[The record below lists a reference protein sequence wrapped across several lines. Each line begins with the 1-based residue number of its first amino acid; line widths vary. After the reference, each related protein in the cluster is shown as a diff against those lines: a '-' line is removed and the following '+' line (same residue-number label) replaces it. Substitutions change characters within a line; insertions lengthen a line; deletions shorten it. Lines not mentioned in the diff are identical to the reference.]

1 MASSSARVR
10 VLPQI
15 PRVTRLPAKSRQ
27 KIYRP
32 KICHGGKV
40 DICDLQYPGACHTA
54 LSFVCS
60 FTHLFIRSFI
70 HSFIHSFISVHSFI
84 IIHILNIFS
93 IHLEESKLRVLS
105 RFLHS
110 PGNFFTFVTNL
121 SSVMPLWYDFNSKQS
136 YHNLLYYVSVF
147 ELHIGWGCGTLI
159 WRPSTKFSH
168 TKPLKT
174 FELGFHG

>member
-10 VLPQI
+10 VLPEI

-54 LSFVCS
+54 LSFVRS
-60 FTHLFIRSFI
+60 FTHSFINIHPFIHSVISI
-70 HSFIHSFISVHSFI
+70 HSFIHSFISVHYFI
-84 IIHILNIFS
+84 IIHILTCFS
-93 IHLEESKLRVLS
+93 IHLEESKLLVLT

-110 PGNFFTFVTNL
+110 PGNFFQFYHL
-121 SSVMPLWYDFNSKQS
+121 S
-136 YHNLLYYVSVF
+136 
-147 ELHIGWGCGTLI
+147 
-159 WRPSTKFSH
+159 KFCYA
-168 TKPLKT
+168 
-174 FELGFHG
+174 FMV